1 MSIPREYLKCLCLIV
16 DDEPQMRRTVG
27 NMMSRMGFDNILYA
41 ENGAAA
47 LSFLQ
52 NSRVDLVICDINMP
66 EMNGIELF
74 KAIRSNKSLRD
85 ICFIFVTA
93 EVRRETV
100 TRAAEE
106 GGGAYILKPFV
117 MATLEERVTDILRRR
132 YSPTKFETHL
142 KNFRQ
147 HMDSFNIQE
156 AEKEIAEALVDEPE
170 SPSLLFYMGQI
181 SVHKGLTDKAIE
193 YFKTAIEK
201 KPLFVKAYDA
211 LGKLYE
217 DMGNTAD
224 ALELYE
230 KAHGISASNSE
241 RLVALSKLHI
251 KNGDTEKAMGMLKKA
266 ARDLDQNVSVSGH
279 LIGELYMT
287 SGENEKALEVLLPAH
302 KKNPSDC
309 SIMKSLAEAYRKN
322 SKFEDALEMYRKIL
336 VITPHNADVYF
347 LIGKTY
353 LEIGD
358 KAAAIEAITKAWEI
372 NPASKEITRDLRA
385 LAETEKIKL

>member
-1 MSIPREYLKCLCLIV
+1 MKIPLQYLKCLCLIV
-16 DDEPQMRRTVG
+16 DDEPQMRRTIG
-27 NMMSRMGFDNILYA
+27 NMLSRIGFENILYA
-41 ENGAAA
+41 ENGVAA
-47 LSFLQ
+47 LSFIQ

-74 KAIRSNKSLRD
+74 KTIRADKDLRD
-85 ICFIFVTA
+85 MSFIFVTA

-117 MATLEERVTDILRRR
+117 LATLEERIGDVLRRR
-132 YSPTKFETHL
+132 FSPTKFETHI
-142 KNFRQ
+142 KRFRE
-147 HMDSFNIQE
+147 HMDSFNIQDAE
-156 AEKEIAEALVDEPE
+156 AEISEALADDPE
-170 SPSLLFYMGQI
+170 SPSLLFYMGRI
-181 SVHKGLTDKAIE
+181 SVHKGLTDKAVE
-193 YFKTAIEK
+193 YFRAAIEK

-217 DMGNTAD
+217 DQGD
-224 ALELYE
+224 SGKALALYE
-230 KAHGISASNSE
+230 KAHGISSSNSD
-241 RLVALSKLHI
+241 RLVSLSRLHI
-251 KNGDTEKAMGMLKKA
+251 KNGEPEKAQGLLKKA
-266 ARDLDQNVSVSGH
+266 AGDMVHDVSLSGH

-287 SGENEKALEVLLPAH
+287 SGENEKALEVLITAH

-322 SKFEDALEMYRKIL
+322 AKQVEALETYRKIL
-336 VITPHNADVYF
+336 AVTPHNADIYF
-347 LIGKTY
+347 EIGKAH
-353 LEIGD
+353 LEMGD

-385 LAETEKIKL
+385 LAETEKIRL

>member
-1 MSIPREYLKCLCLIV
+1 MKIPGEYLKCLCLIV
-16 DDEPQMRRTVG
+16 DDESQMRRTIG
-27 NMMSRMGFDNILYA
+27 NMMSRIGFDNILYA
-41 ENGAAA
+41 ENGAVA

-52 NSRVDLVICDINMP
+52 NSPIDLVICDINMP
-66 EMNGIELF
+66 EMNGLELF
-74 KAIRSNKSLRD
+74 KNIRANKKMRD
-85 ICFIFVTA
+85 VCFIFVTA

-117 MATLEERVTDILRRR
+117 MATLEDRVMDILRRR
-132 YSPTKFETHL
+132 FYPTKFETHL
-142 KNFRQ
+142 KHFRE
-147 HMDSFNIQE
+147 HMDAFNIQE
-156 AEKEIAEALVDEPE
+156 AEKEIAEALEDDPE

-181 SVHKGLTDKAIE
+181 SVHKGLTDNAMN
-193 YFKTAIEK
+193 YFKSAIEK

-211 LGKLYE
+211 LGKLCE
-217 DMGNTAD
+217 DQGETGE

-251 KNGDTEKAMGMLKKA
+251 KNGEPEKAMGLLKKA
-266 ARDLDQNVSVSGH
+266 ARDLDQDASVSGH
-279 LIGELYMT
+279 LIGELYMA
-287 SGENEKALEVLLPAH
+287 SGENEKALDVLITSH

-309 SIMKSLAEAYRKN
+309 SIMNSLAEAYRKN
-322 SKFEDALEMYRKIL
+322 SKPTEALEVYQKIL
-336 VITPHNADVYF
+336 VITPHNADIYF
-347 LIGKTY
+347 SIGKTY

-372 NPASKEITRDLRA
+372 NPSSKEITRDLRA
-385 LAETEKIKL
+385 LAETEKLKL